1 MTAPGVANPLLG
13 RAAELA
19 RLDGALDDA
28 TAASPRVV
36 VLCSSAAGAGETALL
51 SVFADRVTE
60 RGASVL
66 WPPAF
71 GRPSAPPYWLWQQV
85 AALHRAFDS
94 PPRSADSAT
103 IVDRLANRM
112 RSISAIRPVVLVLD
126 DVDRADSLSLAVL
139 PRVLRDPGR
148 SRLLVCCAFE
158 SGSPRATGLGRY
170 PEGSRCGG
178 PRGAGALRAARGGC
192 SPAARLR
199 RPRRA

>member
-36 VLCSSAAGAGETALL
+36 LCSSAAGAGKTALL

-66 WPPAF
+66 WRPAF
-71 GRPSAPPYWLWQQV
+71 GRPSAPPYCLWQQV

-94 PPRSADSAT
+94 PPRSADIAN

-148 SRLLVCCAFE
+148 SRLLDCAFE
-158 SGSPRATGLGRY
+158 SGSPRSTGLGRY

-178 PRGAGALRAARGGC
+178 PRGIGALRAARGGC

-199 RPRRA
+199 RP